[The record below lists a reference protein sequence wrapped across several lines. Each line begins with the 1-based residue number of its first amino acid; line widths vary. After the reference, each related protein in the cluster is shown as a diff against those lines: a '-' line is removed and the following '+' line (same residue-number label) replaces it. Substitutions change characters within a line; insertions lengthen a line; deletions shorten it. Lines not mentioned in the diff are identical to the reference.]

1 MSRPLLPILLA
12 AALGVAACAQS
23 PYGQGPNPHGGQTV
37 MTGAA
42 AGAALGALLGAA
54 AGGPRN
60 RGGGAAAGALM
71 GAMAGGL
78 AGYAVQDGNQRAAQA
93 EAGLDRRIAVAEAEA
108 KDYRRAA
115 DASTRVRQSHERR
128 LAQLDAEYRAGR
140 ITAGTYARE
149 AEEARQDLARMRAT
163 AREARASADGWRGT
177 PEAQE
182 ISAAEREILRNA
194 DGLARALAGVP
205 RT

>member
-1 MSRPLLPILLA
+1 MPRSLLPILLA
-12 AALGVAACAQS
+12 AALGVTACAQ
-23 PYGQGPNPHGGQTV
+23 PQYGYGPNPYGGQTV
-37 MTGAA
+37 MTGAV

-78 AGYAVQDGNQRAAQA
+78 AGYAVHEGNQRAARG
-93 EAGLDRRIAVAEAEA
+93 EAGLDRRIAAAEAEA
-108 KDYRRAA
+108 QDYWRAA
-115 DASTRVRQSHERR
+115 DASARVRQAHERR

-140 ITAGTYARE
+140 ISARSYAQE

-163 AREARASADGWRGT
+163 AREARAAAEDWRGT
-177 PEAQE
+177 REAQAIAE
-182 ISAAEREILRNA
+182 AEREILRNA

-205 RT
+205 RS

>member
-1 MSRPLLPILLA
+1 MPRPLLPILLA
-12 AALGVAACAQS
+12 AALGVTACAQ
-23 PYGQGPNPHGGQTV
+23 PHYGYGPNPYGGQTV

-78 AGYAVQDGNQRAAQA
+78 AGYAVHEGNQRAARG
-93 EAGLDRRIAVAEAEA
+93 EAGLDRRIAAAEAEA
-108 KDYRRAA
+108 QDYWRAA
-115 DASTRVRQSHERR
+115 DASARVRQAHERR

-140 ITAGTYARE
+140 ISARSYAQE

-163 AREARASADGWRGT
+163 AREARAAAEDWRGT
-177 PEAQE
+177 REAQAIAE
-182 ISAAEREILRNA
+182 AEREILRNA

-205 RT
+205 RS

>member
-12 AALGVAACAQS
+12 AALGVTACAQ
-23 PYGQGPNPHGGQTV
+23 PDYGPNPYGGQTV

-78 AGYAVQDGNQRAAQA
+78 AGYAVHEGNQRAARG
-93 EAGLDRRIAVAEAEA
+93 EADLDRGIAAAEAEA
-108 KDYRRAA
+108 QDYWRAA
-115 DASTRVRQSHERR
+115 DASARVRQSHERR
-128 LAQLDAEYRAGR
+128 LAQLDAEYRSGR
-140 ITAGTYARE
+140 ITARTYAQE
-149 AEEARQDLARMRAT
+149 AEDARHDLARMRAT
-163 AREARASADGWRGT
+163 AREARAAAGEYRGT
-177 PEAQE
+177 REAQQITE
-182 ISAAEREILRNA
+182 AEREILRNA

-205 RT
+205 RS

>member
-1 MSRPLLPILLA
+1 MPRPRLPILLA

-23 PYGQGPNPHGGQTV
+23 PYGPNPHGGQTV

-93 EAGLDRRIAVAEAEA
+93 EAGLDRRIAAAEAEA
-108 KDYRRAA
+108 KNYHRAA
-115 DASTRVRQSHERR
+115 DASARVRQGHERR
-128 LAQLDAEYRAGR
+128 LAQLDTEYRAGR

-149 AEEARQDLARMRAT
+149 AEDARQDLARMRAT
-163 AREARASADGWRGT
+163 AREARGSAEGLRGT
-177 PEAQE
+177 PEAQQ
-182 ISAAEREILRNA
+182 ISEAEREILRNA
-194 DGLARALAGVP
+194 DALARALAGVP
-205 RT
+205 RG